1 VNIFL
6 IIALSTIFLLGTRK
20 FFIYISLYGFIL
32 LLSIILNDF
41 WNETN
46 DYAFLPSLGLICLII
61 FTKEYL
67 IPIIKLK

>member
-1 VNIFL
+1 L
-6 IIALSTIFLLGTRK
+6 
-20 FFIYISLYGFIL
+20 IYISLYGFIL
-32 LLSIILNDF
+32 LSSIFLNDF

-46 DYAFLPSLGLICLII
+46 DYGFLPSLGLICLII